1 MAKQDYSDYQQQVI
15 SKYYSQLD
23 TIMLGKLQE
32 LVTELYLVDAP
43 GKRARLWQRVEKAM
57 AKLKV
62 PASIAEH
69 ILDKKDVEILAKNV
83 QDWLKHGR
91 RAT

>member
-1 MAKQDYSDYQQQVI
+1 MAKQDCSDYQQRVI
-15 SKYYSQLD
+15 AKYYSQLD

-43 GKRARLWQRVEKAM
+43 GKRDRLWQRVEKAM

>member
-15 SKYYSQLD
+15 SKYYRQLD

-32 LVTELYLVDAP
+32 LVTELYLADAP
-43 GKRARLWQRVEKAM
+43 GKRDRLWQRVEKAM

-62 PASIAEH
+62 PAAIAEH
-69 ILDKKDVEILAKNV
+69 IMAKKDIEILAKNV
-83 QDWLKHGR
+83 QDWLEHGR